1 MSGLLEEVGTKS
13 IVFEHEEL
21 EVSRH
26 KIKQKN
32 LAQVVPNNDFS
43 RCLLAASPH
52 PSSAPV
58 VHLPVLSDL
67 GRPTQ
72 HPLSISGKSKL
83 IQILTLFLPRTNRS
97 TTFVADFLLTDAPH
111 PFWSLKVFSSW
122 CLSRPRT
129 PLTSASR
136 ERLRGWEM
144 AWH

>member
-26 KIKQKN
+26 KIKHKN

-43 RCLLAASPH
+43 RCLLAARPH

-58 VHLPVLSDL
+58 VQLPVLSDL

-72 HPLSISGKSKL
+72 HPLSISGKSEL

-97 TTFVADFLLTDAPH
+97 TTFLADCLLTDAPH
-111 PFWSLKVFSSW
+111 PFWSLKVFSLW

-129 PLTSASR
+129 PLTSARR
-136 ERLRGWEM
+136 ERFRGWEI